1 MNYLFAA
8 YLAIWILIFG
18 YTLIL
23 GRREKQSRKEL
34 ALLKRSLEKAEN
46 K

>member
-1 MNYLFAA
+1 MSYLFAA

-23 GRREKQSRKEL
+23 GRREKQTREEL
-34 ALLKRSLEKAEN
+34 FLIKKALEKR
-46 K
+46 